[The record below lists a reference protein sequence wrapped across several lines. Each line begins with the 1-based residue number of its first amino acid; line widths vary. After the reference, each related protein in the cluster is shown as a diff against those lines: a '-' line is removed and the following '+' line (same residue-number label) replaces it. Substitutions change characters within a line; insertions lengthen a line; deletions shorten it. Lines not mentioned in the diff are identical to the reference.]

1 MAKKKGRRTRPKSLG
16 KRFGRDPMGTTKR
29 EWGKLPLPAKILV
42 GVAALGAL
50 GGAAVASDI
59 ETRVP
64 RSLGGG
70 ILAKTA
76 TWGASLAARMKAN
89 G

>member
-1 MAKKKGRRTRPKSLG
+1 
-16 KRFGRDPMGTTKR
+16 
-29 EWGKLPLPAKILV
+29 LV
-42 GVAALGAL
+42 GEAALGAL
-50 GGAAVASDI
+50 GGAAVASGI

-76 TWGASLAARMKAN
+76 TWGSNLAARMKPN

>member
-1 MAKKKGRRTRPKSLG
+1 MAKKKGRRARPKSLG
-16 KRFGRDPMGTTKR
+16 KRFGRDPVGTTKR
-29 EWGKLPLPAKILV
+29 EWAKLPMPAKLLV

-50 GGAAVASDI
+50 GGAAVATDI

-76 TWGASLAARMKAN
+76 TWGSNLAARMKPN

>member
-1 MAKKKGRRTRPKSLG
+1 MAKKKGRRSRPKSLG

-29 EWGKLPLPAKILV
+29 EWAKLPLPAKILV
-42 GVAALGAL
+42 GVAALGAV
-50 GGAAVASDI
+50 GGVAVASDI
-59 ETRVP
+59 EEKVP

-76 TWGASLAARMKAN
+76 TWGADLVARMKTN

>member
-1 MAKKKGRRTRPKSLG
+1 MAKKKGRRSRPKSLG
-16 KRFGRDPMGTTKR
+16 KRFGRDPVGTTKR
-29 EWGKLPLPAKILV
+29 EWAKLPMPAKLLV

-76 TWGASLAARMKAN
+76 TWGSNLAARMKPN

>member
-16 KRFGRDPMGTTKR
+16 KRFGRDPVGTTKR
-29 EWGKLPLPAKILV
+29 EWGKLPLPAKLLV

-50 GGAAVASDI
+50 GGAAVATDI

-76 TWGASLAARMKAN
+76 TWGASLAARMKTN

>member
-1 MAKKKGRRTRPKSLG
+1 
-16 KRFGRDPMGTTKR
+16 
-29 EWGKLPLPAKILV
+29 LV
-42 GVAALGAL
+42 GEAALGAL
-50 GGAAVASDI
+50 GGAAVASGI

-76 TWGASLAARMKAN
+76 TWGINLAARMKPN